1 MAKLILVLIDSA
13 ILFCLGIILGIL
25 IENKNKN

>member
-1 MAKLILVLIDSA
+1 MRELLVLIDSV

-25 IENKNKN
+25 IENKNQN